1 MGNVAYFEGI
11 GSGGLQ
17 TPNSKLQTE
26 LLAPAGDFET
36 ALAAFDAGAD
46 AVYCGLAAF
55 SARAFAKNLS
65 GDELRAL
72 MRVAK
77 AKGRKVYVTFNTLIE
92 EAELGDAVEKLALLD
107 EIGVD
112 GIIVQD
118 LGVARIAREFFPG
131 LALHASTQLVAH
143 NLEGVLALKELGFVR
158 VVLAREL
165 TLAEI
170 ESIAK
175 RCGVEIECFIHGALC
190 YSLSGLCLFSAMEN
204 DRSGN
209 RGKCAYCCRMESSR
223 GLRGLR
229 SLRSSDGCNGCAH
242 SSQTSHTSQTS
253 QTSQTFPF
261 SMRDM
266 RLGED
271 VRKLVAAGVKSLKIE
286 GRMKSSLYVASAVRH
301 YREILDGMRQTVTNA
316 DLETVF
322 SRRTTKLYL
331 NGRSGDEDVLDSSSL
346 GHVGTPIGIVKR
358 VTKDREGRSWLRFH
372 TNRALERHDGL
383 QIVSPDGAKKCGF
396 GISEMRQAI
405 SRQNVFEVGARSDV
419 EVLLTREQAEEIS
432 SGDTVCCSMSNEMKR
447 RFPAPV
453 YRPSDYPGTDELD
466 VTLKISPTEISAEAR
481 GIRVTASGSF
491 APAKN
496 PGATRG
502 AAEKAFAKLGD
513 TDYSLVS
520 LTLEDPQK
528 LFAPV
533 SILNELRRELVQKLD
548 DERAD
553 RRAAK
558 ISAALGGTRF
568 CSSATEDEQELVPPA
583 KRVKIRAG
591 QEIPPDTWDEIIIVC
606 SSQFASS
613 KLQTANSRL
622 ALPVFTPEGDF
633 NKLRVMVKR
642 YMREGFMKW
651 EASDLATLRML
662 KALGVTDITADWTIY
677 TFNSAAI
684 AALRELG
691 VRRVVA
697 SPENSDENLDALA
710 SIGFDVEFLTRQS
723 TPLFIS
729 LNKPGDGCEPFVVRR
744 EGPLWITT
752 RREPRRFQPP
762 PNTSTRLDL
771 SWDVL

>member
-1 MGNVAYFEGI
+1 MTTNN
-11 GSGGLQ
+11 
-17 TPNSKLQTE
+17 PE

-72 MRVAK
+72 VRVAR

-92 EAELGDAVEKLALLD
+92 EAELDDAVEKLALLD

-118 LGVARIAREFFPG
+118 LGVAKIAREFFPD

-170 ESIAK
+170 ESITK

-209 RGKCAYCCRMESSR
+209 RGKCAYCCRMSNN
-223 GLRGLR
+223 R
-229 SLRSSDGCNGCAH
+229 SIVSAFDRSIVSPATNKND
-242 SSQTSHTSQTS
+242 QTIKRSNDQT
-253 QTSQTFPF
+253 TCFPF

-286 GRMKSSLYVASAVRH
+286 GRMKSALYVASAVRH
-301 YREILDGMRQTVTNA
+301 YREILDGARQTVTTA

-346 GHVGTPIGIVKR
+346 GHIGTPIGIVKR
-358 VTKDREGRSWLRFH
+358 ITKDREGRAWLRFH
-372 TNRALERHDGL
+372 TSRALERHDGL

-405 SRQNVFEVGARSDV
+405 SRQNVFEVGARSDI

-432 SGDTVCCSMSNEMKR
+432 PGDTICCSMSNEMKR

-453 YRPSDYPGTDELD
+453 YRPSDYPGTDALD
-466 VTLKISPTEISAEAR
+466 VTLTISPTEISAEAR
-481 GIRVTASGSF
+481 GVRVAVSGDF
-491 APAKN
+491 TPAKN
-496 PGATRG
+496 SSATQG

-513 TDYSLVS
+513 TDYSLAS
-520 LTLEDPQK
+520 LTLNDPQG
-528 LFAPV
+528 LFAPA
-533 SILNELRRELVQKLD
+533 SILNELRRELVRRLD
-548 DERAD
+548 DEKAK
-553 RRAAK
+553 RRIAK
-558 ISAALGGTRF
+558 IETAQGGAQF
-568 CSSATEDEQELVPPA
+568 IATNSGGSQIVPA
-583 KRVKIRAG
+583 NRVKIRAD
-591 QEIPPDTWDEIIIVC
+591 QEIPSGTWDEIIVRLP
-606 SSQFASS
+606 SDAQPTTLNSQLSTS
-613 KLQTANSRL
+613 NCRL
-622 ALPVFTPEGDF
+622 ALSVFTPEGDF

-642 YMREGFMKW
+642 FIRDGFMKW

-662 KALGVTDITADWTIY
+662 KALGVTDITTDWTLY
-677 TFNSAAI
+677 AFNSAAI

-691 VRRVVA
+691 VRRIVA
-697 SPENSDENLDALA
+697 SPENSPENLDALA
-710 SIGFDVEFLTRQS
+710 DTGFDIEFLTRQS

-744 EGPLWITT
+744 DGPLWITT

-771 SWDVL
+771 SWDTK